1 MKLARGTT
9 PLISAFLL
17 ATAVATLLGSY
28 FASLAGLIASVFIL
42 FFYRDPDRT
51 PLGDGMVSPADGR
64 VIEALPDRIVI
75 FMSLSDVHVNRTPLD
90 GVVKKVDYRSGS
102 HLPAYRSSAH
112 ENEQNRIVI
121 ETDDGEI
128 DLVQIAGAVVRKIVC
143 YVKPGDCVTRGQ
155 RIGMI
160 RLGSRVEVSI
170 PDGYDPSIGR
180 GEKILAGET
189 IIAVKCK

>member
-1 MKLARGTT
+1 MRFARGSK

-17 ATAVATLLGSY
+17 ATIVAASLGSY
-28 FASLAGLIASVFIL
+28 FASLAGLIASIFIV

-64 VIEALPDRIVI
+64 VIETSPDRIVI
-75 FMSLSDVHVNRTPLD
+75 FMSHSDVHVNRTPLD

-102 HLPAYRSSAH
+102 HVPAYRGSASK
-112 ENEQNRIVI
+112 NEQNLIVI

-128 DLVQIAGAVVRKIVC
+128 DLIQIAGAIVRKIVC
-143 YVKPGDCVTRGQ
+143 YVKPGDRVKRGE
-155 RIGMI
+155 RVGMI

-170 PDGYDPSIGR
+170 PDGYRLSVDR
-180 GEKILAGET
+180 GAKIRAGET
-189 IIAVKCK
+189 IIAVKSK